1 MAPQDS
7 VAVAALVAEA
17 EAAAKA
23 SLWALVAAL
32 PSIRSIVSIILALPS
47 ILWGALHRYV
57 LLFSGRNDALEPGR
71 KGKCS
76 SYRRQW
82 HGGDY
87 PYYSSAVAAWVHLA
101 DSRYLRTF
109 FINVCSQASR
119 RALLVAIR
127 TSFSWFMWLSCVLRC
142 KVIWS
147 APLYLSS
154 RLGLY

>member
-7 VAVAALVAEA
+7 IAVAALAAEA

-32 PSIRSIVSIILALPS
+32 PSIRAIVSIILALPS

-76 SYRRQW
+76 SYRRQ
-82 HGGDY
+82 
-87 PYYSSAVAAWVHLA
+87 
-101 DSRYLRTF
+101 
-109 FINVCSQASR
+109 
-119 RALLVAIR
+119 
-127 TSFSWFMWLSCVLRC
+127 
-142 KVIWS
+142 
-147 APLYLSS
+147 
-154 RLGLY
+154 